1 MDISD
6 IKLRKIS
13 MIDKLLIYSWFNKN
27 DNIQFK
33 IKTKNKILLK
43 DHNIWLRNFITKKL
57 GCIWIIKY
65 ENKDIG
71 NIRLNKFNHKEYE
84 IDIFIAK
91 KYRGLQIASKSLLI
105 TEKKLKKG
113 SVIHSNVKKNNNR
126 SFQFFIKNNYKLYKS
141 NKVVWFLKKY
151 I

>member
-13 MIDKLLIYSWFNKN
+13 MMDKLLIYNWFNKN
-27 DNIQFK
+27 DSIQFK

-43 DHNIWLRNFITKKL
+43 NHNIWLRSFITKKQ
-57 GCIWIIKY
+57 GRIWIIKY

-71 NIRLNKFNHKEYE
+71 NIRLNKLQYKEYE

-91 KYRGLQIASKSLLI
+91 KYRGLEVASKSLLI
-105 TEKKLKKG
+105 IEKKIKKG
-113 SVIHSNVKKNNNR
+113 SVIYSNIKKNNNR

-141 NKVVWFLKKY
+141 NKSVWFLKKF